1 MNDDTPLPF
10 ELPAVA
16 RKKVT
21 AAFDGGR
28 ITSDGGVML
37 LAAADRPP
45 AGMANCP
52 RSRVD
57 AVVTRQAP
65 NVHKA
70 IKWHGIWYNHEES
83 DIHHEEEEERLD
95 GRKRRRLS
103 LSADRCEN

>member
-37 LAAADRPP
+37 LAAADR
-45 AGMANCP
+45 
-52 RSRVD
+52 
-57 AVVTRQAP
+57 
-65 NVHKA
+65 
-70 IKWHGIWYNHEES
+70 
-83 DIHHEEEEERLD
+83 RLGLCD
-95 GRKRRRLS
+95 KLAARII
-103 LSADRCEN
+103 